1 MQRVRAV
8 APVTACV
15 AFGGNVGAVQENL
28 RRAIAAVAALPD
40 TRLTRISSLYR
51 TAPVGVEDQ
60 PGFVNGALT
69 VVTRLPA
76 RELLTALLDIEQ
88 ILGRTR
94 EVRWGP
100 RTVDLDLILYGDA
113 VVDEDDLELP
123 HPRMHQRG
131 FVLVPL
137 AEVAGEQRHPLL
149 GRTVAEL
156 LRDLGSTPDVELL
169 GRPGWLDDLQ
179 EGDNATWA

>member
-1 MQRVRAV
+1 MHDFRTA

-28 RRAIAAVAALPD
+28 RRAVAAVAALPD

-60 PGFVNGALT
+60 PEFVNGALT
-69 VVTRLPA
+69 VVTRLLA
-76 RELLTALLDIEQ
+76 RELLTALLGIEQ
-88 ILGRTR
+88 FLGRTR

-113 VVDEDDLELP
+113 VVGEDDLELP

-137 AEVAGEQRHPLL
+137 AEVAGAQRHPLL

-156 LRDLGSTPDVELL
+156 LRDLGSTPDVEFL

-179 EGDNATWA
+179 EGDDAPWA